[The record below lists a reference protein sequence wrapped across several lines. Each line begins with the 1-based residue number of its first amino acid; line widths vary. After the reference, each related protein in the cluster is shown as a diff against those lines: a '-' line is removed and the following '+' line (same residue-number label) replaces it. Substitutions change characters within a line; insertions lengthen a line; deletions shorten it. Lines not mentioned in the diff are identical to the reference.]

1 MSVCMCVYVQVWGV
15 SMGVC
20 VCIYECLC
28 LGVCGYMHV
37 GPPEMILECRCGGH
51 WDQKAR
57 IVQLFDLFVTSL

>member
-1 MSVCMCVYVQVWGV
+1 
-15 SMGVC
+15 MGVC